1 MSHSAVLWR
10 AALGVVFGF
19 VGATGAA
26 GQSPSPLGT
35 VPDAAPAQDTVRLAP
50 DGAVDLSDT
59 HEGTITVTTW
69 ERDRLAYRI
78 APVSAEDSMV
88 ASNAI
93 VRRTDQ
99 GFSIDQD
106 GASWSLHI
114 PGLLRISPS
123 AGGNLAAHYHVT
135 MPETATL
142 EIEDY
147 ASTIDVSGVEG
158 DVEIDTHAGTVAVD
172 SVDGML
178 DLGAHSGRI
187 TATGIRGGVALDV
200 FSGDASVAFETLSA
214 PSTAEIHSGTLR
226 FFLPAG
232 AGFTLQTDLDSTG
245 LVVDEAFGPPSS
257 NDKGRA
263 FNGGGPTLALDA
275 PPGAVTVH
283 PLKAREAVD
292 QP

>member
-1 MSHSAVLWR
+1 MSDPTALWNAAIGLVLS
-10 AALGVVFGF
+10 LGV
-19 VGATGAA
+19 ATGAA
-26 GQSPSPLGT
+26 GQPAPPDT
-35 VPDAAPAQDTVRLAP
+35 VEDTVRLAP
-50 DGAVDLSDT
+50 EGAVDLSDT

-78 APVSAEDSMV
+78 APVSAKDSMV

-99 GFSIDQD
+99 GFMIDQD
-106 GASWSLHI
+106 GASWSLRI

-147 ASTIDVSGVEG
+147 TSTIDVSGVEG

-187 TATGIRGGVALDV
+187 TATGIRGGIALDV

-214 PSTAEIHSGTLR
+214 PSTAETHSGTLR
-226 FFLPAG
+226 FFLPAE

-245 LVVDEAFGPPSS
+245 LVVDEAFGPPST
-257 NDKGRA
+257 NDEGRA

-275 PPGAVTVH
+275 PPGAVTVR
-283 PLKAREAVD
+283 PLEAHEAAG
-292 QP
+292 PH

>member
-1 MSHSAVLWR
+1 MSDPTALWNAAIGLVLS
-10 AALGVVFGF
+10 LGV
-19 VGATGAA
+19 ATGAA
-26 GQSPSPLGT
+26 GQPAPPDT
-35 VPDAAPAQDTVRLAP
+35 VEDTVRLAP
-50 DGAVDLSDT
+50 EGAVDLSDT

-78 APVSAEDSMV
+78 APVSAKDSMV

-99 GFSIDQD
+99 GFLIDQD
-106 GASWSLHI
+106 GASWSLRI

-147 ASTIDVSGVEG
+147 TSTIDVSGVEG

-187 TATGIRGGVALDV
+187 TATGIRGGIALDV

>member
-1 MSHSAVLWR
+1 MSDPTALWNAAIGLVLS
-10 AALGVVFGF
+10 LGI
-19 VGATGAA
+19 ATGAA
-26 GQSPSPLGT
+26 GQPAPPDT
-35 VPDAAPAQDTVRLAP
+35 VEDTVRLAP
-50 DGAVDLSDT
+50 EGAVDLSDT

-78 APVSAEDSMV
+78 APVSAKDSMV

-99 GFSIDQD
+99 GFMIDQD
-106 GASWSLHI
+106 GASWSLRI

-147 ASTIDVSGVEG
+147 TSTINVSGVEG
-158 DVEIDTHAGTVAVD
+158 DVEIDTHAGTVTVD

-187 TATGIRGGVALDV
+187 TATGIRGGIALDV

-214 PSTAEIHSGTLR
+214 PSTAETHSGTLR
-226 FFLPAG
+226 FFLPAE

-245 LVVDEAFGPPSS
+245 FVVDEAFGSPST
-257 NDKGRA
+257 NDEGRA

-275 PPGAVTVH
+275 PPGAVTVR
-283 PLKAREAVD
+283 PLEAHEAAG
-292 QP
+292 PH